1 MLITRET
8 DYALRILRA
17 LEDGEKKSIEEI
29 CRKEATPKQFMYRI
43 VKKLEKMGWVS
54 IFHGAKGGC
63 CLVVDLETVNLYE
76 LMEGMNADKIVS
88 ECLIPGYECN
98 RKEICEDI
106 CYIHIGFANIQKR
119 IDEELK
125 SYTIRR
131 LILGKEREKVESKN
145 YKQGVLL
152 QQIITK

>member
-1 MLITRET
+1 MLITREM
-8 DYALRILRA
+8 DYALRVLRA

-29 CRKEATPKQFMYRI
+29 CKKEAAPKQFMYRI

-63 CLVVDLETVNLYE
+63 CLAVDLETVNLYE
-76 LMEGMNADKIVS
+76 LMEGMKVDKIVS

-98 RKEICEDI
+98 RKEICQDI
-106 CYIHIGFANIQKR
+106 CYIHIGFANIQKK

-125 SYTIRR
+125 SYTICR
-131 LILGKEREKVESKN
+131 LIRGKEREKVEISGQRQKI
-145 YKQGVLL
+145 LL
-152 QQIITK
+152 